1 MPKFTFKAVKSSGEA
16 YEAVRESADKF
27 SLYREVKNEGSTV
40 VEVSETKEGNGDK
53 FFLSTILSIFGRV
66 RMHEKIIFTKN
77 LGAMLNAGLSLSRAL
92 SIIERQTKNKKL
104 KTVTVS
110 LSADISRGKTL
121 SEAMKEHP
129 QVFSKLLI
137 SMVGAGEESGS
148 LAKSLIIVSEQMD
161 NMYKLQKKVKGAMI
175 YPAVIITV
183 MFIIGSLMLVYV
195 VPGLTKT
202 FKDVNVDLPMSTKLV
217 IFVSDFA
224 KNNAISAFFGL
235 IVGISA
241 LYAWTRTKNGKKSL
255 DFLMLHLPI
264 MSSIIKETN
273 SARTSRTLSSLLSAG
288 VPVAQAL
295 GITGGVIQ
303 NFYYKEVLQK
313 SQESVEKG
321 DSISSVFLKNDR
333 LYPIFVGEMMNV
345 GEETGNMSNM
355 LMEVALFYE
364 NEVSQKTKDMSTVI
378 EPFLMVFIGAV
389 VGFFAVSM
397 ITPMYSIMNN
407 I

>member
-1 MPKFTFKAVKSSGEA
+1 MPKFTFKAVKPSGET
-16 YEAVRESADKF
+16 YEATRESADKF
-27 SLYREVKNEGSTV
+27 SLYKEVKNEGSAI
-40 VEVSETKEGNGDK
+40 VEVSEIKERGGVN
-53 FFLSTILSIFGRV
+53 FLLSAILSIFGKV
-66 RMHEKIIFTKN
+66 RMHEKIVFTKN
-77 LGAMLNAGLSLSRAL
+77 LGAMLSAGLSLSRAL
-92 SIIERQTKNKKL
+92 SVIERQTKNKKL
-104 KTVTVS
+104 KTVTIS
-110 LSADISRGKTL
+110 LGADISRGKTM

-129 QVFSKLLI
+129 QVFSKLLV

-148 LAKSLIIVSEQMD
+148 LAQSLTIVSEQMD

-175 YPAVIITV
+175 YPAIIIIV

-202 FKDVNVDLPMSTKLV
+202 FKEVNADLPMSTKLV

-224 KNNAISAFFGL
+224 KDNAILAFFGIIAL
-235 IVGISA
+235 ISVF
-241 LYAWTRTKNGKKSL
+241 YVWTRTKNGKKSL
-255 DFLMLHLPI
+255 DFLTLHFPI
-264 MSSIIKETN
+264 ISGIIKETN
-273 SARTSRTLSSLLSAG
+273 SARTCRTLSSLLSAG

-295 GITGGVIQ
+295 GITGDVIQ
-303 NFYYKEVLQK
+303 NSYYKEVLRK

-321 DSISSVFLKNDR
+321 DTISSIFVKNDR